1 MLSERLVKSLFIR
14 FIFFLI
20 VIFSGMI
27 SLGLQVAYAQ
37 VPAKKK
43 TREVN
48 HYKIL
53 VSYRKGNSPD
63 TVYYS
68 KQSPLTWDDFK
79 GAPRAESAYSA
90 AAFTGFGYNGN
101 IKYKGDT
108 AIINMV
114 IDVYF
119 IQSYSWVHSS
129 ARTDYALA
137 HEQLHFDI
145 TYLIVERLKKRLQ
158 EMELDSDYDSII
170 QYQYLQSYREMN
182 RLQERYDNETR
193 HGIVVSEQ
201 LRWQDLVKNWLDD
214 LKE

>member
-1 MLSERLVKSLFIR
+1 MLSERLVKSLFTRI
-14 FIFFLI
+14 IFFLI
-20 VIFSGMI
+20 VIVSGMI

-37 VPAKKK
+37 VPVQKK
-43 TREVN
+43 TREVKY
-48 HYKIL
+48 YKIL

-68 KQSPLTWDDFK
+68 KQRLLTWDDFK
-79 GAPRAESAYSA
+79 GTPRTESAYSA

-101 IKYKGDT
+101 IKYKADT
-108 AIINMV
+108 AIISMV

-119 IQSYSWVHSS
+119 IQSYSWVHEN

-201 LRWQDLVKNWLDD
+201 LRWQELVKHWLDD
-214 LKE
+214 LKN